1 MGERYDLYSSRGQSI
16 MMRVDEFFAVRLEG
30 VYLLAEMQIACVC
43 KKKREIETI
52 WLSRWI

>member
-30 VYLLAEMQIACVC
+30 VHLLAEMQIACVC